1 MNITKAFLFVV
12 ALSASTFSYAQAI
25 KFETLKENGAIN
37 AIKIDGDKRN
47 MNWVLAKGQKRYI
60 KPNDLW
66 GLGRFTQRDIFG
78 YEKTFSWNTPKSV
91 SVNSVQSFQKS
102 VYREG
107 ALEITVLRENKNGNL
122 VESYLFQNISDSK
135 IDISDIA
142 INTPFNDNYDSAEV
156 CVNGRAHAHIW
167 AEGGNSA
174 YVCAI
179 NMGANAPHL
188 GLVVREGSLAGY
200 EIRKRALKFG
210 SSNFR
215 GVIMLRPEKFS
226 LAPNETK
233 KVSWTIFAHSG
244 WDDFF
249 KKIKS
254 FGAVVAKFETSPT
267 IILGENAKVTF
278 EASESLKR
286 AQVRL
291 NGSDIS
297 SKLSKN
303 SLSRGVEFSPK
314 CLGEYVVEL
323 LYDEGKRTSVVFN
336 VVESPKK
343 IMAARVKFIL
353 QRQQMKDPND
363 RRFGAFMVYDNILE
377 KLYLYDDKRVH
388 PDVDEGAERVGMG
401 IFLARYAQKNP
412 SKELSQALALYA
424 DFIRAKLQ
432 TSDYKTYSTTLHTSR
447 NRYFNYPWVARFYCE
462 MYKLTKNKIYLTHAI
477 GTMNSFYAQF
487 GHAKYTLDT
496 PVFVSIKCLR
506 EAGMNDEAD
515 ALMANYVKSGEI
527 YLSRGA
533 NYPKQ
538 EVNFEQSIVAPAAM
552 HLLELWL
559 LTKEQKWLDGAKF
572 QLEKLEAFDGLQPH
586 YRLRNIAIRHWD
598 AYWFGKRQIWGDTF
612 PHYWACL
619 SAMAYS
625 IYADATGDVSYR
637 ARATNIVRSCL
648 SLFYGEGRGT
658 CAYVFPDKVDGIAGK
673 LSDEYANDQ
682 DWALA
687 FYLMINARDY

>member
-1 MNITKAFLFVV
+1 MNKTKLFLFVT
-12 ALSASTFSYAQAI
+12 ALSASIFSYAQSI

-37 AIKIDGDKRN
+37 AIKIDGDARD
-47 MNWVLAKGQKRYI
+47 MNWVLSKGQKRYI
-60 KPNDLW
+60 KQDDLW
-66 GLGRFTQRDIFG
+66 GLGHFTQRDIYG
-78 YEKTFSWNTPKSV
+78 YEKSFSWKTPMRV
-91 SVNSVQSFQKS
+91 SGIGTNRQQS

-107 ALEITVLRENKNGNL
+107 SLEVTVIRDVKDGTLI
-122 VESYLFQNISDSK
+122 ESYLFKNISEANVDVF
-135 IDISDIA
+135 DIA

-167 AEGGNSA
+167 ADGGNSS
-174 YVCAI
+174 YVCSI

-188 GLVVREGSLAGY
+188 GLVMCDGALSGY
-200 EIRKRALKFG
+200 EIRKRALKYG

-215 GVIMLRPEKFS
+215 GVIMLRPENFS
-226 LAPNETK
+226 LASNETK
-233 KVSWTIFAHSG
+233 KISWTIFAHSG
-244 WDDFF
+244 WSDFF
-249 KKIKS
+249 KKTKN

-291 NGSDIS
+291 NGSDVS

-303 SLSRGVEFSPK
+303 SKERTVEFSPK
-314 CLGEYVVEL
+314 RAGEYVVEL
-323 LYDEGKRTSVVFN
+323 VYDGGKRTSVIFN
-336 VVESPKK
+336 VVEEPTK
-343 IMAARVKFIL
+343 IMAERAKFIL
-353 QRQQMKDPND
+353 KHQQMKDAED
-363 RRFGAFMVYDNILE
+363 RRFGAFMVYDNVLQ
-377 KLYLYDDKRVH
+377 KQYLYDDARVH

-412 SKELSQALALYA
+412 SKELQDALILYA
-424 DFIRAKLQ
+424 DFIRNKLQ
-432 TSDYKTYSTTLHTSR
+432 TPEYKTYSTTLHTSR

-462 MYKLTKNKIYLTHAI
+462 MYKLTKNKNYLTYVV
-477 GTMNSFYAQF
+477 GTMRSFYAQF
-487 GHAKYTLDT
+487 GHSKYTLDT

-506 EAGMNDEAD
+506 EAGMKNEAEE
-515 ALMANYVKSGEI
+515 LMVNFIKSGDI
-527 YLSRGA
+527 YLERGA

-559 LTKEQKWLDGAKF
+559 LTKDDKWLDGAKF

-586 YRLRNIAIRHWD
+586 YRLHNIAIRHWD

-612 PHYWACL
+612 PHYWTGL

-625 IYADATGDVSYR
+625 IYADATGDATYR
-637 ARATNIVRSCL
+637 ARAENIVRSCL
-648 SLFYGEGRGT
+648 SLFYGEGRAT
-658 CAYVFPDKVDGIAGK
+658 CAYVFPNKVDGISGK
-673 LSDEYANDQ
+673 LSDEFANDQ

-687 FYLMINARDY
+687 FYLMIRDREY